1 MPDDS
6 TSKEVRLQDYWFDMT
21 ETDGVKELVT
31 YAYGG
36 FEIDR
41 RSDDTGKSW
50 SDLMSEALPLI
61 QADVDKF
68 GVIQ

>member
-1 MPDDS
+1 MPETTEGS
-6 TSKEVRLQDYWFDMT
+6 RVQDYWFDMT
-21 ETDGVKELVT
+21 ETDGTKLLVT

-41 RSDDTGKSW
+41 RQDNTGKTW
-50 SDLMSEALPLI
+50 AQLMTEALPAI
-61 QADVDKF
+61 QTDVDRF

>member
-1 MPDDS
+1 MN
-6 TSKEVRLQDYWFDMT
+6 DYGYDMT
-21 ETDGVKELVT
+21 EEKDADGNVTRRLLVT

-41 RSDDTGKSW
+41 RESSPADTGGLKSW
-50 SDLMSEALPLI
+50 TDLMTEALPAI
-61 QADVDKF
+61 QSDLDTF